1 MRASS
6 SSAADPLAR
15 AWPLVAE
22 FDIAKHT
29 RLTNPDTDQIF
40 PEYVREVI
48 AAREKYLDARIK
60 GLHLITYS
68 VPTTLSSLQNRD
80 VVPVDAIFNA
90 SHLVSQRTV
99 ETVFA
104 GLAGLTFYWGALY
117 YGPGE
122 TWPSLNEHAAF
133 IAFLRESSRGGV
145 DPTLMFRVDFRGDS
159 EARQPILRKDEQQA
173 RAWKLEALIDAAHHP
188 DIKDAHG
195 GIF

>member
-6 SSAADPLAR
+6 SPAADPLAR
-15 AWPLVAE
+15 AWHLFAE

-99 ETVFA
+99 ETVF
-104 GLAGLTFYWGALY
+104 
-117 YGPGE
+117 
-122 TWPSLNEHAAF
+122 
-133 IAFLRESSRGGV
+133 
-145 DPTLMFRVDFRGDS
+145 D
-159 EARQPILRKDEQQA
+159 
-173 RAWKLEALIDAAHHP
+173 
-188 DIKDAHG
+188 
-195 GIF
+195 